1 MQNSISKM
9 LQSYTKEAYE
19 HGFFNGCIL
28 LAHKNDILFETALG
42 LANMAKKTELNLDSV
57 FELASVSKQFTASAI
72 ILLRDKGVLS
82 LNDDLE
88 KYFPGIPYKGRTIKN
103 LLNHTAG
110 IPDYTEWVNKQAE
123 LTGTIPK
130 NDVIEKFL
138 IESNLPEE
146 FEVGTKW
153 SYSNTAYAALA
164 LIIEKASGMTFGTFL
179 EKEIFQPANMSSTCV
194 YHRRL
199 NGDTIPNYAYGY
211 IFENGEYI
219 LPDDSQSSQFVI
231 PLDGIEGDGIV
242 NSNLHDMLK
251 WSLVLKEGT
260 IISHASQQEMYTP
273 TYVNGKSEPYGYG
286 WRIFNNEKAG
296 YGVRH
301 AGGWP
306 GYHTQFIRYID
317 KEMTF
322 VMLTNQTGGDTWGS
336 RTFLEGIES
345 IIEGRMPQPITPTD
359 ELIDQDF
366 DKSKYPALC
375 GNYEG
380 DISVNLKDNSLF
392 ASFNIRE
399 RTMTLE
405 ILPAKDGRFITHM
418 GISFTFE
425 GSMISLDYGSGF
437 ETVFKKLED

>member
-1 MQNSISKM
+1 MQNSIYKM
-9 LQSYTKEAYE
+9 MHSYTKEAYE
-19 HGFFNGCIL
+19 RGFFNGCIL

-42 LANMAKKTELNLDSV
+42 IANMAKKTELNLDSV

-72 ILLRDKGVLS
+72 ILLNDKGVLS

-103 LLNHTAG
+103 LLNHTTG
-110 IPDYTEWVNKQAE
+110 IPDYEKWVIKQAE
-123 LTGTIPK
+123 QTGTIPK

-146 FEVGTKW
+146 FAVGTKW
-153 SYSNTAYAALA
+153 SYSNTGYAALA
-164 LIIEKASGMTFGTFL
+164 LIIEKASGMPFGTFL
-179 EKEIFQPANMSSTCV
+179 EKEFFQPAKMSSTCV

-251 WSLVLKEGT
+251 WSLVLKEGK

-273 TYVNGKSEPYGYG
+273 TYVNGESVPYGYG
-286 WRIFNNEKAG
+286 WRLFNNEKAG

-306 GYHTQFIRYID
+306 GYHTHFIRYID
-317 KEMTF
+317 KEMTL
-322 VMLTNQTGGDTWGS
+322 VLLMNLSGDIWGR
-336 RTFLEGIES
+336 RTFLEGVES
-345 IIEGRMPQPITPTD
+345 IVEGRMPQPITPTD
-359 ELIDQDF
+359 ELIDLDF
-366 DKSKYPALC
+366 DKSKYLALC

-380 DISVNLKDNSLF
+380 DISVSLKENSLF
-392 ASFNIRE
+392 ASFNTRE
-399 RTMTLE
+399 QTETHE
-405 ILPAKDGRFITHM
+405 ILPAKYGRFITRT
-418 GISFTFE
+418 GFSFKFG
-425 GSMISLDYGSGF
+425 GSMITLTNAGGGESKH
-437 ETVFKKLED
+437 KKIED